1 MLASLKMSFVERIQ
15 RIVFLSLISSMV
27 CAIVGQQCFDDG
39 NEFCIDENDILSVD
53 LLPGSFLFPDQQ
65 AAKNTSTASEDKVVD
80 GSINDALSN
89 MGYHR
94 KKMNEYLCHGY
105 MATEI
110 VKLMS
115 TPRVKRRLGSSD
127 NNEFRN
133 LADDDNVTVHDKL
146 LADEGS
152 LKYKNWLQRRTT
164 LDDVYRHYIPR
175 KKMSTMQGSKDDNL
189 EEFDGEV
196 TGYAMQA
203 PLPSGKVGY
212 YEEPSEDDDHMISS
226 SSGHNIYYGHSYGHG
241 NEPYLHHSEVYPAI
255 HEEHYYPT
263 THYHE
268 HEEEYHKP
276 YYYKGKGGDLSVKDF
291 FEIALTA
298 LAFLAFGLF
307 LIQLLMNAMN
317 SMNTTMPTVVTTARR
332 SKRNIAGLPLYYK
345 SNEELNELSYSVL
358 RSIEGALV
366 ADFDSGNC
374 LRRILCE
381 NNHHSTQTKDAR
393 KIWVPVWSLGM
404 SWASGRVMKGSP
416 WSSMLDSLKAS
427 ILGLGRVDCASLY
440 PDCNLK
446 REKIKRIRR
455 RRR

>member
-1 MLASLKMSFVERIQ
+1 MTFPGQVRY
-15 RIVFLSLISSMV
+15 IVLLGSIFTMV
-27 CAIVGQQCFDDG
+27 CATLGQQCFDDG

-65 AAKNTSTASEDKVVD
+65 TARNTSTVPENKLMD
-80 GSINDALSN
+80 GSINEALNN
-89 MGYHR
+89 MEFHR

-105 MATEI
+105 MAMEI

-115 TPRVKRRLGSSD
+115 TPRVKRRLGTSE
-127 NNEFRN
+127 NNELRD
-133 LADDDNVTVHDKL
+133 LVDDDNVTVHDKL

-175 KKMSTMQGSKDDNL
+175 KKMGKTHGSRDDNI
-189 EEFDGEV
+189 EDFDGEV

-203 PLPSGKVGY
+203 PLPSGKVGF
-212 YEEPSEDDDHMISS
+212 YEGHDGDDDHMISS
-226 SSGHNIYYGHSYGHG
+226 SSGHNFYSYGHSYGHG
-241 NEPYLHHSEVYPAI
+241 GVEPYNHHHSEVYPAVQ
-255 HEEHYYPT
+255 EEHYYPA

-268 HEEEYHKP
+268 QEEEYHKP
-276 YYYKGKGGDLSVKDF
+276 YYYKSKGNDLSIRDF

-307 LIQLLMNAMN
+307 IIQLLMNMTNTMN
-317 SMNTTMPTVVTTARR
+317 MTMPTVVTTNRR
-332 SKRNIAGLPLYYK
+332 SKRNIAGLPFFYN
-345 SNEELNELSYSVL
+345 SNEDLNELSYNVL

-366 ADFDSGNC
+366 ADLDSGNC

-381 NNHHSTQTKDAR
+381 GNRRSTQMDDAR

-404 SWASGRVMKGSP
+404 SWVSGRVIKGSP
-416 WSSMLDSLKAS
+416 WTTMLDSLKAS
-427 ILGLGRVDCASLY
+427 ILGLGRADCTSLY

-446 REKIKRIRR
+446 KERNKRLRR
-455 RRR
+455 RRK